1 MDNKQKR
8 RLANTRLPENDKFGE
23 LMIYIARKSEADSR
37 FGNTKLNKLLFYA
50 DMLMYSRTGV
60 PITSHRYQKLAHGPA
75 PIQLLPI
82 RNELI
87 EEGHCSMQDKP
98 YGRYVQKRLIGLRE
112 ANLDVFTASEIAN
125 VDLVI
130 ETFWDMNATEVS
142 EISHLDVGWKAAGIQ
157 EEIPYCTVLLSDR
170 QLTEQEREFATELE
184 PSCDQDA

>member
-1 MDNKQKR
+1 
-8 RLANTRLPENDKFGE
+8 
-23 LMIYIARKSEADSR
+23 
-37 FGNTKLNKLLFYA
+37 
-50 DMLMYSRTGV
+50 
-60 PITSHRYQKLAHGPA
+60 
-75 PIQLLPI
+75 
-82 RNELI
+82 
-87 EEGHCSMQDKP
+87 MQDKP